1 MKGSRSV
8 WKWGIVALLI
18 LVLLPLFLVMGG
30 VLFVTPLRRQ
40 TGPVEGGE
48 HAIVVVERAADPTVQ
63 TELAGT
69 ASGTGG
75 PAAPLG
81 LLSTPT
87 PTPGDATALLS
98 LNPWNPV
105 TLVFLPLLA
114 GFVVFGG
121 AVVLVGI
128 ERRWQDSAPRADEAE
143 LNGEPEGRQPR
154 MERLRVALLAFGF
167 WLALSIFLLLD
178 LAFAVSVYLQFVV
191 IYAAF
196 WILVGALLLIG
207 RPLREKLLI
216 LGLFLVLVVSIYFV
230 DWNSRKPFLKDFH
243 RIEAGM
249 TEQQV
254 DQIMA
259 GYMKSYGGGPPAS
272 LREYEPEYDGQGRL
286 LTGWITYRHTKE
298 GWGDSDWGEITFADG
313 QVVEKRFLPD

>member
-1 MKGSRSV
+1 
-8 WKWGIVALLI
+8 
-18 LVLLPLFLVMGG
+18 
-30 VLFVTPLRRQ
+30 
-40 TGPVEGGE
+40 
-48 HAIVVVERAADPTVQ
+48 
-63 TELAGT
+63 
-69 ASGTGG
+69 
-75 PAAPLG
+75 
-81 LLSTPT
+81 
-87 PTPGDATALLS
+87 
-98 LNPWNPV
+98 
-105 TLVFLPLLA
+105 
-114 GFVVFGG
+114 
-121 AVVLVGI
+121 
-128 ERRWQDSAPRADEAE
+128 
-143 LNGEPEGRQPR
+143 
-154 MERLRVALLAFGF
+154 
-167 WLALSIFLLLD
+167 
-178 LAFAVSVYLQFVV
+178 
-191 IYAAF
+191 
-196 WILVGALLLIG
+196 LLLIG
-207 RPLREKLLI
+207 RPLREKFLI